1 MQMRTALQGHIFPW
15 YNDTMIQWFFGHI
28 VRKTA
33 DCLEKEIM
41 EGSLPGKR
49 ARRRPRTAW
58 QDNIKAWT
66 GMTLEEALR
75 ATENR
80 EHWRMVVRDAAK
92 PRIEDG
98 WRTEQN
104 RQWYQLIDK
113 ADYLFSL

>member
-1 MQMRTALQGHIFPW
+1 MHFNGDLRGLLKETERNLLESVAARKLR
-15 YNDTMIQWFFGHI
+15 FFGHI

-33 DCLEKEIM
+33 DCLEKKIV

-49 ARRRPRTAW
+49 AQGRPRTAW

-66 GMTLEEALR
+66 GMTLEEAVR

-92 PRIEDG
+92 PRIEYG
-98 WRTEQN
+98 
-104 RQWYQLIDK
+104 
-113 ADYLFSL
+113 

>member
-1 MQMRTALQGHIFPW
+1 MTF
-15 YNDTMIQWFFGHI
+15 
-28 VRKTA
+28 
-33 DCLEKEIM
+33 
-41 EGSLPGKR
+41 
-49 ARRRPRTAW
+49 
-58 QDNIKAWT
+58 T

-104 RQWYQLIDK
+104 RWPLQCNMPVHYFHAIRPSFNGLVSCF
-113 ADYLFSL
+113 APLE